1 MPVLAVNR
9 KATFDYEILETYEA
23 GIELKGFEVKS
34 AKAGRANLAGSFVV
48 VRGGEA
54 FLLGATIAPYQPKN
68 TPAGHEP
75 SRTRRLLLHRA
86 ELKEL
91 IGATAQKHLT
101 LIPLRMYNKG
111 PKIKLEVGL
120 ARRRKK
126 YDKREHIRE
135 REDQRKIE
143 RALKSS

>member
-1 MPVLAVNR
+1 MHDFANNR
-9 KATFDYEILETYEA
+9 QALFNYEILKTYEA
-23 GIELKGFEVKS
+23 GIALRGFE
-34 AKAGRANLAGSFVV
+34 AKAVQAGRVNLAGSFVV

-54 FLLGATIAPYQPKN
+54 FLLGAAISPYQPKN
-68 TPAGHEP
+68 TPAGYEP
-75 SRTRRLLLHRA
+75 DRTRRLLLHRT

-91 IGATAQKHLT
+91 IGASAQKHLT

-126 YDKREHIRE
+126 YDKREAIKKRDME
-135 REDQRKIE
+135 REAE
-143 RALKSS
+143 RTL